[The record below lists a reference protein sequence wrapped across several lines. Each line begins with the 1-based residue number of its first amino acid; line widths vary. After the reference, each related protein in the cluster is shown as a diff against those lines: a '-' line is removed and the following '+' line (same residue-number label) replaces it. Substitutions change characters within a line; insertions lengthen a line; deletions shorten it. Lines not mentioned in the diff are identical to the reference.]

1 MLPVVLLT
9 GVCHTTAG
17 QWISSGSRAT
27 AMGISGVMLTG
38 ESAGGINQASLATH
52 ERPSC
57 FLHCANRFLI
67 PELSFGAFC
76 LSLPAKPGTFAF
88 SGACSGTAAF
98 HEIQA
103 GVLFGRSLGKFVRA
117 GVGMHYLRMDSY
129 TFRQSRQTVVPSFG
143 VQVIAGKSLSMG
155 MLIFNPAGMQY
166 APSSPRIIPVLF
178 GAGIGYHAD
187 DNLLICL
194 EYFKETNQKPLL
206 SGGMEYLLH
215 KLVTLRFGV
224 AGGQYP
230 RFSFGIGLQLS
241 AIKADLSV
249 VRHPLLGSSPAIS
262 LSGTL

>member
-1 MLPVVLLT
+1 
-9 GVCHTTAG
+9 
-17 QWISSGSRAT
+17 
-27 AMGISGVMLTG
+27 MGISGVMLTG
-38 ESAGGINQASLATH
+38 ESAGGINQAALATH

-57 FLHCANRFLI
+57 FLHCANRFLL
-67 PELSFGAFC
+67 PELSLGAIC
-76 LSLPAKPGTFAF
+76 ISLPAKPGTFAF

-98 HEIQA
+98 REMQA

-129 TFRQSRQTVVPSFG
+129 ALGQSCQTVVPSFG

-155 MLIFNPAGMQY
+155 MVIFNPAGMQY
-166 APSSPRIIPVLF
+166 APSCSCIIPVLL
-178 GAGIGYHAD
+178 GAGIGYHAG

-194 EYFKETNQKPLL
+194 EYLKETDQKPLF
-206 SGGMEYLLH
+206 SGGMEYMLN
-215 KLVTLRFGV
+215 KFVTLRFGV

-230 RFSFGIGLQLS
+230 RFSFGIGLSLS